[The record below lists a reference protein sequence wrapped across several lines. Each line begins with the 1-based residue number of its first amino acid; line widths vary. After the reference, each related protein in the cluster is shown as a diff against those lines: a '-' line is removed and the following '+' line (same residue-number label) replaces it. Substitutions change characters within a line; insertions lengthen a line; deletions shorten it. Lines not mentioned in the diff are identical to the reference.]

1 MPRAGKRHF
10 CSTAQLAPMHI
21 KKRAKIAF
29 FAFADVV
36 ELVDTLS

>member
-1 MPRAGKRHF
+1 MPGAGMRHF
-10 CSTAQLAPMHI
+10 CNAAQLAPMRI